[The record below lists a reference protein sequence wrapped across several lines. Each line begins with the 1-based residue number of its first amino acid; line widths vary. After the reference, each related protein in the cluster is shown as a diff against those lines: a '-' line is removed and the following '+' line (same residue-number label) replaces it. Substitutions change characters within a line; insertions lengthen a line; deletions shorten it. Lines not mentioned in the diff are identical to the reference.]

1 MLISSELILERMR
14 RSLARALENPRLLE
28 SVAQKYD
35 S

>member
-14 RSLARALENPRLLE
+14 RSLENPCLLV